1 MQEYKEIYKLVRSQK
16 ISGISFDSREVNMGY
31 LYVAQKG
38 TKVDGHDF
46 IESSILSGA
55 LFIVCEYI
63 PKEIEENKRL
73 TEGIKFFVV
82 KDSSEALGYIASCFY
97 DNPSKKLKVIGI
109 TGTNGKTTT
118 VTLLHNLFML
128 LGFKTGLVS
137 TIVNKINNREIPS
150 THTTPNAIELN
161 DLFSQMVDSGCEYVF
176 MEVSSH
182 AIVQKRIAGVE
193 FAGGIFSNITHEHL
207 DFHKTFLEYIKA
219 KKEFFDKLPKTAFAL
234 TNLDDSN
241 GEVMLQNTKAKKY
254 SYSLRTMADFHALI
268 LENSFE
274 GQLLT
279 IDNTELWTK
288 LIGRFNAYNI
298 LVIYAT
304 AILLGLTKDEILR
317 AISQLDSAEGRF
329 DCVSTSKNTKA
340 IVDYAHT
347 PDALINV
354 INTINQIRDGQ
365 GKLITVVGCGGDR
378 DKAKRP
384 IMAKIAAENSDI
396 LILTSDNPRTED
408 PDRIIEDMKE
418 GLDIINSKNTFS
430 ITNRHDAIKMA
441 CMIARSEDVI
451 LVAGKGHEKY
461 QEIDGVKYHFD
472 DKEEILKY

>member
-1 MQEYKEIYKLVRSQK
+1 MQEYKIIYKLIRDQK
-16 ISGISFDSREVNMGY
+16 ISGICFDSREVKQGY

-46 IESSILSGA
+46 IESAILSGA
-55 LFIVCEYI
+55 IFIVCEHI
-63 PKEIEENKRL
+63 SKEIEENKKL
-73 TEGIKFFVV
+73 TLGIHFFVV
-82 KDSSEALGYIASCFY
+82 KDSSDALGYIASSFY

-137 TIVNKINNREIPS
+137 TIVNKINHVEIPS
-150 THTTPNAIELN
+150 SHTTPNAIELN

-182 AIVQKRIAGVE
+182 AIVQKRISGVE
-193 FAGGIFSNITHEHL
+193 FSGGIFSNITHEHL
-207 DFHKTFLEYIKA
+207 DFHKTFSEYIRA
-219 KKEFFDKLPKTAFAL
+219 KKEFFDKLPKSAFAL
-234 TNLDDSN
+234 TNLDDVN
-241 GEVMLQNTKAKKY
+241 GEIMLQNTKAMKY

-288 LIGRFNAYNI
+288 LIGSFNAYNI

-304 AILLGLTKDEILR
+304 AILLDLTKDETLR

-329 DCVSTSKNTKA
+329 DCISTSKQTKA
-340 IVDYAHT
+340 IIDYAHT

-354 INTINQIRDGQ
+354 IKTINQIREGQ

-378 DKAKRP
+378 DKTKRP
-384 IMAKIAAENSDI
+384 IMAKIAAESSDI

-408 PDRIIEDMKE
+408 ADWIIEDMKK
-418 GLDIINSKNTFS
+418 GLDIISLKNTFS
-430 ITNRHDAIKMA
+430 ITSRHDAIKMA
-441 CMIARSEDVI
+441 CMIARDEDII

-461 QEIDGVKYHFD
+461 QEINGVKYHFD